1 MILFISGSVS
11 LIQQHLLALPD
22 FACVS
27 SLGAIQPSIRPL
39 PIRPKILHPKIGPW
53 LLLHPTSRMIPRE
66 DGQGTEHWCALQ
78 DVQTPFVVK
87 RIPVDSEGKF
97 DDTVDRADLHVHTMS
112 QRLRNRVHPE
122 GAVTDLDEEA
132 GDPRPQNHLLHTR
145 IESSLLISLHPRHE
159 SPHKEQEDG
168 ERRQLQCQSNE
179 QYIRSDIFEVAF
191 PIA

>member
-97 DDTVDRADLHVHTMS
+97 DDTVDRADL
-112 QRLRNRVHPE
+112 
-122 GAVTDLDEEA
+122 DEEA